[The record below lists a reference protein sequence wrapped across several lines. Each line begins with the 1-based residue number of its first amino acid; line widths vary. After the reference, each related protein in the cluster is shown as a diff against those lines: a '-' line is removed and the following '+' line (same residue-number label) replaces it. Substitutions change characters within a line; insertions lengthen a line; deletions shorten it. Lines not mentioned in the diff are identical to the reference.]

1 MAEFKVLPYWLF
13 LEQIRPFSSKSR
25 KHIEQ
30 KIELIRLNPY
40 RFKHVHSKNFSM
52 VFRVR
57 MTLDGKERR
66 LIYVIIKDI
75 VFLVC
80 IFDRDKGYRDLEK
93 FLAKFKDEMG

>member
-1 MAEFKVLPYWLF
+1 
-13 LEQIRPFSSKSR
+13 
-25 KHIEQ
+25 
-30 KIELIRLNPY
+30 
-40 RFKHVHSKNFSM
+40 
-52 VFRVR
+52 

>member
-1 MAEFKVLPYWLF
+1 MAEFKVLPFRIF
-13 LEQIRPFSSKSR
+13 LEQIRPFSSKSKR
-25 KHIEQ
+25 IIEQ
-30 KIELIRLNPY
+30 KIELMRLNPY
-40 RFKHVHSKNFSM
+40 RFKRVHSKNFSM

-93 FLAKFKDEMG
+93 FLAKFKDEIE